1 MVKVMAKQIMAIGV
15 VMVML
20 LTGNLAW
27 SEDCGIVNPSFEDDG
42 AIDLAVDDPNGWTV
56 DLMGGGFGGY
66 IYTNWHV
73 GDGHYS
79 LSLHSIRR
87 VRYYPGD
94 VAKVSMAEPISLTGI
109 RQINFNLKLD
119 SNYSSQWNPDTYTAI
134 VMVDEDVVWDS
145 NIAGLNALGEYL
157 NQAYVVEGKYK
168 DDDLHTL
175 SLGMRMN
182 AEKYDYLDE
191 IYIVRW
197 DVIDCNLYCGGAAPL
212 EGDINQD
219 CCVDGSDL
227 KLLAEVWLGEAI
239 ELNDPANLYHDD
251 DLTNFATIDFRDF
264 AVYAGEWDG
273 TLYGL
278 AGLAEYWLAIVDPD
292 YEYNL
297 FTEDDIR
304 PRGEIN
310 FMDLAVLGN
319 NWLECSVI
327 E

>member
-1 MVKVMAKQIMAIGV
+1 MITQIMAIGV

-42 AIDLAVDDPNGWTV
+42 AIDLAITNPNGWSV
-56 DLMGGGFGGY
+56 DLLGGSFGGN

-73 GDGHYS
+73 GDGLYS
-79 LSLHSIRR
+79 LSLHLKTR
-87 VRYYPGD
+87 VQYYPGD
-94 VAKVSMAEPISLTGI
+94 MAKVSTAEPINLTGI
-109 RQINFNLKLD
+109 DQINFNLKLD
-119 SNYSSQWNPDTYTAI
+119 HDYVSTQWDPNICTA
-134 VMVDEDVVWDS
+134 VVLVDEDVVWES
-145 NIAGLNALGEYL
+145 NSAGSDVTGEYL
-157 NQAYVVEGKYK
+157 DQAYVVENKYK
-168 DDDLHTL
+168 DDELHTL
-175 SLGMRMN
+175 SLGMRIN
-182 AEKYDYLDE
+182 VEAYYWSNKDYIL
-191 IYIVRW
+191 RW
-197 DVIDCNLYCGGAAPL
+197 DAIGCTLHCGGAAPL
-212 EGDINQD
+212 AGDINDD
-219 CCVDGSDL
+219 CCVDGNDL

-239 ELNDPANLYHDD
+239 EPNDPANLYHGDD
-251 DLTNFATIDFRDF
+251 DPTNFATIDFRDF
-264 AVYAGEWDG
+264 AVYAGDWDG
-273 TLYGL
+273 TMYGL
-278 AGLAEYWLAIVDPD
+278 AGLAEYWLATVDPD